1 MKETTKL
8 EHILNT
14 AFGLRRVSSILR
26 HFVDCE
32 QNFQAGN
39 WEACLTKAGKF
50 IEAIVKMLWIYC
62 GKLLPPPR
70 NFKAGQ
76 YAQKIMNEVKKTT
89 MPHDEIRLQIPR
101 GCIFLYDITSNRGAR
116 HDPEEVDPNEM
127 DATLA
132 MSICSWI
139 LAELVRFSFKG
150 KLRPEQAKSLVDSVI
165 RRRYPTF
172 EEIDGR
178 MYVHSS
184 KYETSLECAIL
195 ILSALYPRRIEREEL
210 SDSLVRH
217 GFATQGFRWDNLDSY
232 IDIDESGHVLLRVP
246 GRQKAEELLSRC
258 NHKHV
263 NGNK

>member
-1 MKETTKL
+1 MKEEIQL
-8 EHILNT
+8 EHILNKV
-14 AFGLRRVSSILR
+14 FDPRRVSSIFR

-32 QNFQAGN
+32 QNFQEGN
-39 WEACLTKAGKF
+39 WEVCLTKAGKF

-62 GKLLPPPR
+62 GKPLPPPR

-76 YAQKIMNEVKKTT
+76 YAQKIINEVDKTT

-116 HDPEEVDPNEM
+116 HDSEEVDPNEM

-139 LAELVRFSFKG
+139 LAELVRFSSKG
-150 KLRPEQAKSLVDSVI
+150 SLRPEQAKSLVDSVI
-165 RRRYPTF
+165 CRRYPMF

-178 MYVHSS
+178 IYVHRD

-195 ILSALYPRRIEREEL
+195 ILYKSYPRRMDIGEL
-210 SDSLVRH
+210 SDSLGRH
-217 GFATQGFRWDNLDSY
+217 GFETQGFRWDNLDRY
-232 IDIDESGHVLLRVP
+232 IDIDEESGVLLRSD
-246 GRQKAEELLSRC
+246 GRQRAEKLLSR
-258 NHKHV
+258 
-263 NGNK
+263 